1 MKKLVFAAIVLFT
14 YACNGPRQQDGFLI
28 KGSIK
33 DLRQKVAYLVTYK
46 DGGAVKLDSSAVDTN
61 RGTFSLH
68 GKVETPDLLFITFPD
83 GSEIEVFT
91 ENAMITVKGDS
102 IKNTVISGSGSND
115 LYMAYKAGRDSIDKV
130 FNSQEIEYDSVLVKY
145 NAARK
150 AGNEL
155 ETRSLYDQLAKI
167 EAIPEARMKEYN
179 LAFIKE
185 HGSSYVAPVVLWNE
199 VAWSMDAPEM
209 EPLVKGFDTTIQKS
223 AYIVLLNKRI
233 ETLKKVAIGSP
244 APDFTMNDTLG
255 KPQKLSSFYGKIL
268 LVDFWASWCGPCRRE
283 NPNIVAAY
291 KQFSRKGFD
300 IAGISLDK
308 NKARWMKAIADDKLN
323 WHHLSD
329 LQGWNNAAAG
339 LYGIRSIPSN
349 LLLDK
354 NGMIIGKNLMGDD
367 LTNKLKELLK

>member
-1 MKKLVFAAIVLFT
+1 MKKLVFAAIVLFSF
-14 YACNGPRQQDGFLI
+14 ACSGPRQQDGFVI

-33 DLRQKVAYLVTYK
+33 GLSQKVAYLVTYK
-46 DGGAVKLDSSAVDTN
+46 DGGAVKLDSSVVDTN
-61 RGTFSLH
+61 KGTFSLH

-102 IKNTVISGSGSND
+102 IKNTIISGSPSND
-115 LYMAYKAGRDSIDKV
+115 VYAAYKAGRDSIDKV
-130 FNSQEIEYDSVLVKY
+130 FNSQEVEYDSVLVKY

-150 AGNEL
+150 AGNET
-155 ETRSLYDQLAKI
+155 EIRVLYDQLAKI
-167 EAIPEARMKEYN
+167 EAIPEARMKAYN
-179 LAFIKE
+179 LAFVKN
-185 HGSSYVAPVVLWNE
+185 HGSSFVAPVVLWNE

-209 EPLVKGFDTTIQKS
+209 EPLVKGFDTILQKS

-233 ETLKKVAIGSP
+233 ETLKKVAIGST

-255 KPQKLSSFYGKIL
+255 HSQKLSSFYGKVL

-291 KQFSRKGFD
+291 KQFSQKGFN
-300 IAGISLDK
+300 ILGVSLDK
-308 NKARWMKAIADDKLN
+308 NKARWIKAIADDKLS
-323 WHHLSD
+323 WHQLSD
-329 LQGWNNAAAG
+329 LRGWNNAAAG

-354 NGMIIGKNLMGDD
+354 NGIIIGKNLMGDN
-367 LTNKLKELLK
+367 LTSKLQELLK